1 MISTWALS
9 DDLSRQLIALVV
21 GLFLLSV
28 VLLLVELRK
37 KRRASTLVF
46 VTGIVAGLA
55 VALSVLRPVSVRAK
69 VSELGPRLVVLVD
82 ASRRMLLPSGDGAKS
97 RADVAK
103 DVVESLK
110 QHYRDARV
118 STFSFADGPLAP
130 WPGPASESADSDV
143 ARAFEQLLKTPGERP
158 ASVVVVSDGRLFRP
172 GEGSTVD
179 SLHGTFPDLGVPVHT
194 VAVSKK
200 VPRDASIR
208 AVNAA
213 GAAVAHQP
221 LVLSVEVGCEG
232 LSCGSIPV
240 SVREL
245 LRDESPVVLAQGTA
259 DASSGKATIELEI
272 TLDRAGTRVVEVQL
286 DAPEGDELPANDTR
300 YITFS
305 VAKERIRLLH
315 LAGRPTYDVRALR
328 MWLKSDESVDVVAF
342 FILRGDTDDPGAT
355 ERELA
360 LIRFPVDELFTE
372 HLASFDAIILQDI
385 DAIRYKLAQY
395 LVSLAGYVKH
405 GGGLIMV
412 GGPSSFA
419 GGNYAGTPL
428 DAILPVEQPR
438 QGSPFDSADFVP
450 SYTPAGMVAPVT
462 HKVRSLL
469 DGELPTMSGA
479 NMLGAPRPGAV
490 VLWEHPKLRVG
501 DRGMPVLALGEAGD
515 GRAIALGVDST
526 HRLAFG
532 QLAASASGRAYG
544 ALWDGLLGW
553 LMRDPRYEAARVEL
567 VNECIEG
574 LPTHFRIF
582 RLPGMSGPVEIEV
595 RPLSGKD
602 STAIT
607 QRVDDEHGSSVDLT
621 VDGLRQGG
629 YTAEV
634 RIGEAPATRR
644 DFGCERGGL
653 AWADSRPDPDRL
665 RVLAE
670 ASGGQAVAADDVAS
684 LPTAPLTEVV
694 AERHVAPLLPVWAWT
709 LAAALALG
717 GHWLVRRQAGL
728 T

>member
-1 MISTWALS
+1 MISTWSLS

-21 GLFLLSV
+21 GLLLLSV
-28 VLLLVELRK
+28 GFLLAELRK
-37 KRRASTLVF
+37 KGRAFWPVF
-46 VTGIVAGLA
+46 ISGTVAGVG
-55 VALSVLRPVSVRAK
+55 VALAVLRPVSVDAK
-69 VSELGPRLVVLVD
+69 VSELGPRMVVLVD
-82 ASRRMLLPSGDGAKS
+82 GSRRMLLPSGDGSKS
-97 RADVAK
+97 RAEVAK
-103 DVVESLK
+103 GVVEALRE
-110 QHYRDARV
+110 HYPEARL
-118 STFSFADGPLAP
+118 STHTFGDGPLGP
-130 WPGPASESADSDV
+130 WPSPQFRSANSDV
-143 ARAFEQLLKTPGERP
+143 AMALEELLRTPGERP
-158 ASVVVVSDGRLFRP
+158 ASVIVVSDGRLFRP
-172 GEGSTVD
+172 AEGATAESIAG
-179 SLHGTFPDLGVPVHT
+179 SLPNLGVPVHT
-194 VAVSKK
+194 VDVTRAT
-200 VPRDASIR
+200 PDDASIR

-232 LSCGSIPV
+232 LACGRIPV
-240 SVREL
+240 TVREL
-245 LRDESPVVLAQGTA
+245 LRDEAPIVLAEGVA
-259 DASSGKATIELEI
+259 DASSGQASIALEV
-272 TLDRAGTRVVEVQL
+272 TLDRAGTRVLEVAIA
-286 DAPEGDELPANDTR
+286 APSGDELPANDAR
-300 YITFS
+300 YVTFS

-328 MWLKSDESVDVVAF
+328 TWLKSDESVDVVAF

-372 HLASFDAIILQDI
+372 HLPSFDAIILQDI

-395 LVSLAGYVKH
+395 LVSLEGYVKR

-438 QGSPFDSADFVP
+438 QGEPFDAADFVP
-450 SYTPAGMVAPVT
+450 SYTRAGMVAPVT

-469 DGELPTMSGA
+469 DGELPALSGA

-490 VLWEHPKLRVG
+490 VLWEHPALRVG
-501 DRGMPVLALGEAGD
+501 ERGMPVLALGEAGD

-532 QLAASASGRAYG
+532 ELAASASGRAYG

-574 LPTHFRIF
+574 LPTRFRIY
-582 RLPGMSGPVEIEV
+582 RLPGMSGAVEMEIRSLTGRNAPAVTE
-595 RPLSGKD
+595 
-602 STAIT
+602 
-607 QRVDDEHGSSVDLT
+607 RVAEEHASSVELT
-621 VDGLRQGG
+621 VNGLVQGG

-634 RIGEAPATRR
+634 RIGDAPATRR
-644 DFGCERGGL
+644 DFGCEQGGL
-653 AWADSRPDPDRL
+653 AWADSRPDSNRL
-665 RVLAE
+665 RALAE
-670 ASGGQAVAADDVAS
+670 ATEGQAVGADAVAS
-684 LPTAPLTEVV
+684 LPTVPLTEVV
-694 AERHVAPLLPVWAWT
+694 AERHVAPLLPAWAWT